1 VRKEAAM
8 KAILTSKQTWFAL
21 LVVAGLAGVA
31 WWQRRPLL
39 AWYHVRQLTNAYQDN
54 REACAKKVAEL
65 DEAALPH
72 VLLGLQSPDAIVC
85 ANMQCALMLIAKNW
99 GVGDPRSQQL
109 VDRVNTQFDQFSP
122 AGQEKI
128 VVLLTGFIQQ
138 DRPTPLPPRLTK
150 VVSEI
155 LLSAEKKAELRGVSL
170 LLAAELVDGVQPGQW
185 VDVCRDM
192 AERGLKDERSGTRIA
207 ALQLLRRG
215 PMRKE
220 KELIEK
226 TIPLLRDSEA
236 AVRRAALVAL
246 ASESDLVREESFLPL
261 LHDEDAQ
268 VQYLC
273 EMALR
278 KRGLHDKDIEMARL
292 ISDKNPAVRMRVLYY
307 FPQMPQLNL
316 GAWLQQ
322 LSQDPE
328 PAVRAAAVGA
338 AGDYHHIDLSLR
350 LREMAEGDPSET
362 VRQNARYYWQQ
373 RSSRA
378 VLD

>member
-1 VRKEAAM
+1 
-8 KAILTSKQTWFAL
+8 
-21 LVVAGLAGVA
+21 
-31 WWQRRPLL
+31 
-39 AWYHVRQLTNAYQDN
+39 
-54 REACAKKVAEL
+54 
-65 DEAALPH
+65 
-72 VLLGLQSPDAIVC
+72 LQSPDAIVC
-85 ANMQCALMLIAKNW
+85 ANMQCALVLIAKNW
-99 GVGDPRSQQL
+99 GVDDPRSQQL
-109 VDRVNTQFDQFSP
+109 VDRMNARFDEFSP

-128 VVLLTGFIQQ
+128 VLLLTSFIQQ
-138 DRPTPLPPRLTK
+138 DRPMPLPPRLTK

-192 AERGLKDERSGTRIA
+192 AERGLKDERSGTRVA

-220 KELIEK
+220 KELMENA
-226 TIPLLRDSEA
+226 IPLLRDSEA
-236 AVRRAALVAL
+236 AVRRAALVTL

-278 KRGLHDKDIEMARL
+278 KRGLHDNDIEMARL
-292 ISDKNPAVRMRVLYY
+292 ISDKNPAVRMRVLYF
-307 FPQMPQLNL
+307 FPKMPQLNL
-316 GAWLQQ
+316 GAWLRQ

-338 AGDYHHIDLSLR
+338 AGDYPHIDLSQR
-350 LREMAEGDPSET
+350 LREMAESDPSET
-362 VRQNARYYWQQ
+362 VRLNARYYWQQ